1 MYAAVDIAN
10 YVVNYV
16 KDHGEHIS
24 NLKLQ
29 KILYYI
35 QAAFLCEKGKGC
47 FSDPIMCWRHGP
59 VVQSVYN
66 KFSSYGGEE
75 IPRQIQSDR
84 LVFKDGRLQI
94 EKCDVKQ
101 IAIKPNDRNL
111 IDQVVDGLMPYG
123 AWYLVDRTHE
133 EDPWLELENYNEE
146 ITPLSIKRYFEKHK
160 ERLYGRFD

>member
-66 KFSSYGGEE
+66 KCHLCTFA
-75 IPRQIQSDR
+75 
-84 LVFKDGRLQI
+84 F
-94 EKCDVKQ
+94 C
-101 IAIKPNDRNL
+101 
-111 IDQVVDGLMPYG
+111 
-123 AWYLVDRTHE
+123 
-133 EDPWLELENYNEE
+133 
-146 ITPLSIKRYFEKHK
+146 
-160 ERLYGRFD
+160 